1 VRRDSLGPRPLHR
14 PVAIRSHSFT
24 VAGTSPGYGRGVA
37 PNASQI
43 RGAQGERCALAH
55 YERLGFRLIERNH
68 RARFGEIDLIV
79 ADATTLVFVEVKTRL
94 AGGLD
99 PLLSLT
105 PSKRRR
111 VRRLAAAWL
120 ANHPDRPRAP
130 AVRIDA
136 VAVVLDGGGA
146 LVSLEQFE
154 DVA

>member
-1 VRRDSLGPRPLHR
+1 MPQ
-14 PVAIRSHSFT
+14 T
-24 VAGTSPGYGRGVA
+24 VT
-37 PNASQI
+37 QI

-79 ADATTLVFVEVKTRL
+79 ADAAALVFVEVKTRL

-105 PSKRRR
+105 PAKRRR
-111 VRRLAAAWL
+111 MRRLAAAWL
-120 ANHPDRPRAP
+120 VDHPERPRA
-130 AVRIDA
+130 AEVRIDA
-136 VAVVLDGGGA
+136 VAVVVDVSGA